1 MAAQSAAHARVVAR
15 TLTEDPMAKIAR
27 PPALFTVYYDGGCK
41 LCRTRIA
48 IYKME
53 ARRGEIAIAWRDVS
67 EEPEALAEFGIGP
80 EDARRRLHV
89 VDADG
94 TLLAGADAFAL
105 LWSALPGYRRL
116 GRLVASP
123 GFNSLAH
130 AVYDSGLAHAFH
142 RLRKSFRERTRGR
155 ERDGDTRGRNP
166 EPAAEGRTR

>member
-1 MAAQSAAHARVVAR
+1 M
-15 TLTEDPMAKIAR
+15 EDPMAKTATR
-27 PPALFTVYYDGGCK
+27 PALFTVYYDGACR

-53 ARRGEIAIAWRDVS
+53 ARRGEIAIDWRDVS
-67 EEPEALAEFGIGP
+67 EDPEALAEFDIGP
-80 EDARRRLHV
+80 EDARKRLHV

-116 GRLVASP
+116 GRLIASP
-123 GFNSLAH
+123 GFNTFAH

-142 RLRKSFRERTRGR
+142 RLRKSFRARRDPRDRGS
-155 ERDGDTRGRNP
+155 RGP
-166 EPAAEGRTR
+166 EPAAEGRAR

>member
-1 MAAQSAAHARVVAR
+1 
-15 TLTEDPMAKIAR
+15 MAKTSTK
-27 PPALFTVYYDGGCK
+27 PALFTVFYDGACAI
-41 LCRTRIA
+41 CRTRIA

-67 EEPEALAEFGIGP
+67 AEPEALAEHGVGP

-89 VDADG
+89 LDPDG

-123 GFNSLAH
+123 GFNALAH

-142 RLRKSFRERTRGR
+142 RVRGGLRARRGAR
-155 ERDGDTRGRNP
+155 RGA
-166 EPAAEGRTR
+166 AAESEGAGI

>member
-1 MAAQSAAHARVVAR
+1 
-15 TLTEDPMAKIAR
+15 MAKTATR
-27 PPALFTVYYDGGCK
+27 PVLFTVYYDGSCSI
-41 LCRTRIA
+41 CRTRIA

-53 ARRGEIAIAWRDVS
+53 GRRGEIAIDWRDVS
-67 EEPEALAEFGIGP
+67 EDPEALAEFDIAP

-116 GRLVASP
+116 GRLIASP
-123 GFNSLAH
+123 GFNAMAH

-142 RLRKSFRERTRGR
+142 RLRKSFRARNRGR
-155 ERDGDTRGRNP
+155 GERGP
-166 EPAAEGRTR
+166 EPATEGRAR

>member
-1 MAAQSAAHARVVAR
+1 MAR
-15 TLTEDPMAKIAR
+15 TATR
-27 PPALFTVYYDGGCK
+27 PALFTVYYDGGCSI
-41 LCRTRIA
+41 CRTRIA

-53 ARRGEIAIAWRDVS
+53 ARRGEIAIDWRDVS
-67 EEPEALAEFGIGP
+67 EEPEALAAFGV

-130 AVYDSGLAHAFH
+130 AVYDSGIAHAFH
-142 RLRKSFRERTRGR
+142 RLRKSFRARNSRGR
-155 ERDGDTRGRNP
+155 ARGP
-166 EPAAEGRTR
+166 EPAAEGRSR

>member
-1 MAAQSAAHARVVAR
+1 
-15 TLTEDPMAKIAR
+15 MAKAATK
-27 PPALFTVYYDGGCK
+27 PPLFTVYYDGSCK

-53 ARRGEIAIAWRDVS
+53 ARRGEIDIAWTDVS
-67 EEPEALAEFGIGP
+67 ENPEALAEFGIGP

-94 TLLAGADAFAL
+94 TVLAGADAFAL

-123 GFNSLAH
+123 GFNAMAH

-142 RLRKSFRERTRGR
+142 RLRKGFRARGS
-155 ERDGDTRGRNP
+155 

>member
-1 MAAQSAAHARVVAR
+1 MPKPA
-15 TLTEDPMAKIAR
+15 PR
-27 PPALFTVYYDGGCK
+27 PPLFTVFYDGGCSI
-41 LCRTRIA
+41 CRTRIA

-53 ARRGEIAIAWRDVS
+53 ARRGELAIEWRDVS
-67 EEPEALAEFGIGP
+67 ADPEALADFGVDA

-89 VDADG
+89 LDPDG

-123 GFNSLAH
+123 GFNAMAH

-142 RLRKSFRERTRGR
+142 RMRRGFRGR
-155 ERDGDTRGRNP
+155 RGRGRGERSA
-166 EPAAEGRTR
+166 EPASGGAA